1 MFQKL
6 RQKPSEMPMQLCS
19 FWWWIQ
25 FVLRVVDVL
34 HSVLIDSYCGAVF
47 STRQYSRAVLSTNIF
62 ERLRAERERLGRTQE
77 EFAAIAGVTRRPYV
91 EWEKGGGPSPNAVQL
106 SALAAA
112 GADVLYILT
121 GQRAQGLPEAD
132 LLPADERVLID
143 SYRRCNAEAKR
154 NLIQTAALLSAGM
167 GAAPAHKASGGQSTA
182 GNHNVQVGSGA
193 VVSRSIM
200 GLAIGG
206 RGKRKD

>member
-47 STRQYSRAVLSTNIF
+47 STRQYSRAVLSANIF

-112 GADVLYILT
+112 GADVLYILM

-143 SYRRCNAEAKR
+143 SYRRCNAEARR

-167 GAAPAHKASGGQSTA
+167 PAARTQKPSGGQSQSA
-182 GNHNVQVGSGA
+182 VGNNNIQIGRVGNKA
-193 VVSRSIM
+193 RI
-200 GLAIGG
+200 
-206 RGKRKD
+206 KNK